1 MTYILTYKAD
11 GDGKEQKILEV
22 ADEVYQEDMDIIM
35 NGKNDRDA
43 FVAVTDFLPT
53 DMNNA
58 FRKRMSISTDE

>member
-11 GDGKEQKILEV
+11 GDGKEQKILEI
-22 ADEVYQEDMDIIM
+22 ADEVYQEDMDVIV

-53 DMNNA
+53 DMNDA

>member
-22 ADEVYQEDMDIIM
+22 ADEVYQEDMDIIV

-53 DMNNA
+53 DMNDA

>member
-1 MTYILTYKAD
+1 MTYILTYKD
-11 GDGKEQKILEV
+11 STGKEQKILEV
-22 ADEVYQEDMDIIM
+22 ADEVYQEDMDVIV

-53 DMNNA
+53 DMNDA